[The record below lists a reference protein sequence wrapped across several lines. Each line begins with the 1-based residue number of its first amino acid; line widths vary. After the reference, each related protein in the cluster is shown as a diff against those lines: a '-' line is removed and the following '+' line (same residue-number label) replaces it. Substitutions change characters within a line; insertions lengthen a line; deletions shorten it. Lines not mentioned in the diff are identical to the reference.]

1 MLPSP
6 PPQLTVVSSVPDPEP
21 DPEPEPEPEPVA
33 TVVALR
39 PAEPREWNLW
49 ELERRVREGVG
60 ADPAR
65 DEERGYLLMYLREFA
80 NPEGTLPRDFDQ
92 LVRESFS
99 DVLEPAL

>member
-60 ADPAR
+60 GDPIR

>member
-1 MLPSP
+1 VPAAVATLP
-6 PPQLTVVSSVPDPEP
+6 PPV
-21 DPEPEPEPEPVA
+21 
-33 TVVALR
+33 
-39 PAEPREWNLW
+39 EPREWNLW

-60 ADPAR
+60 GDPIR